1 MKLAIIGNW
10 GHHVHVLQE
19 TDEMK
24 DLEVVAIAPGFEGED
39 LSTMTSQYSKA
50 RVYDD
55 HLKMLEQ
62 EKPDVVTISTRLDRI
77 TQLAIDASKANCHSI
92 CEKPLALEHNDLLQL
107 WETIIKNRTQCIA
120 MLPNRN
126 HPVLAFAKQQIEAG
140 RIGDVSLLNARKS
153 YKFGHSRDEW
163 LCKRSSY
170 GGTIPWIGIHAL
182 DFINSVSDS
191 PCSSLSAMHAN
202 LAHPQFPEIEDS
214 CTLSIKFKNGT
225 LATASVDYLR
235 PLSADGHGDDWIR
248 IVGTSGII
256 EASMDRGECTIIDSS
271 GHSKI
276 TSFDDKSPY
285 YPPLMRTF
293 PKSGTGE
300 ITAET
305 RRSFHLSHLG
315 LSARDA
321 ADTEEKMIID
331 KAPWDK
337 T

>member
-39 LSTMTSQYSKA
+39 LSTMISQYSKA
-50 RVYDD
+50 RLYDD

-62 EKPDVVTISTRLDRI
+62 EKPDIVTISTRLDRI
-77 TQLAIDASKANCHSI
+77 TQLAIDASNANCHSI

-140 RIGDVSLLNARKS
+140 RIGDVLLMNARKS

-191 PCSSLSAMHAN
+191 PCTSLSAMHAN
-202 LAHPQFPEIEDS
+202 LAHPQFPEVEDS
-214 CTLSIKFKNGT
+214 CTLSIKCKNGS

-248 IVGTSGII
+248 IVGTAGII
-256 EASMDRGECTIIDSS
+256 EASMDREECVIIDSK

-276 TSFDDKSPY
+276 TNFNVKAPY
-285 YPPLMRTF
+285 YPPLMRAF
-293 PKSGTGE
+293 PKPGTGE
-300 ITAET
+300 ITEET
-305 RRSFHLSHLG
+305 RRSFYLSHLG
-315 LSARDA
+315 LWARDA
-321 ADTEEKMIID
+321 ADTETQLLIN
-331 KAPWDK
+331 KAPWDAE
-337 T
+337 